1 MHEFEPNTPFPEES
15 AEDQPMGTATSD
27 RRSAA
32 NQSEHETE
40 NTPAAPTHP
49 TAPPPRYMGTR
60 HVSIADEESEPKWGT
75 AHFGSRTE
83 LILIARDN
91 GQQFVFDAATIDEL
105 IIGRF
110 DPDTNTSPPVDLEAA
125 GGMERGVSR
134 RHASIIRQEGLLYV
148 SDHGSHNGTFL
159 NGQRLVPRQPRILR
173 DGDDLRLAQLVL
185 RVKFVRTNAAE

>member
-1 MHEFEPNTPFPEES
+1 MSTGTNDPRSS
-15 AEDQPMGTATSD
+15 AGDPDAIMDEL
-27 RRSAA
+27 
-32 NQSEHETE
+32 NQARQTIDGQ
-40 NTPAAPTHP
+40 
-49 TAPPPRYMGTR
+49 RYVGTR
-60 HVSIADEESEPKWGT
+60 LVTIAEEDSEPKWGT

-91 GQQFVFDAATIDEL
+91 GQQFVFDANTIDDL
-105 IIGRF
+105 VIGRF

-125 GGMERGVSR
+125 KGMDLGVSR
-134 RHASIIRQEGLLYV
+134 RHASIIQQEGLLYV
-148 SDHGSHNGTFL
+148 IDHGSHNGTYL

>member
-1 MHEFEPNTPFPEES
+1 
-15 AEDQPMGTATSD
+15 MGTATSD

-32 NQSEHETE
+32 NQAEQESE
-40 NTPAAPTHP
+40 NKPAAPGNP
-49 TAPPPRYMGTR
+49 VAAQPPPRYMGTR
-60 HVSIADEESEPKWGT
+60 HVAIADEESEPKWGT

-91 GQQFVFDAATIDEL
+91 GQQFVFDASTIDEL
-105 IIGRF
+105 VIGRF

-125 GGMERGVSR
+125 GGMDRGVSR

-148 SDHGSHNGTFL
+148 SDHGSHNGTYL
-159 NGQRLVPRQPRILR
+159 NGQRLVAKQPRILR

-185 RVKFVRTNAAE
+185 RVKFVRTNATD